1 MQVILW
7 VWRWAVAAPTRLFAI
22 EEQAKHKDAESA
34 GRARSAAH
42 WVHATAARAF
52 AQKGSLATAVIP
64 HAAFSALPV
73 AQIIWTLSLRL
84 RNGRHAAVRGSEVQ
98 GSRRTRKGGLGHR
111 CEVDLRAR
119 VRSTATLSPRRLHW
133 RERDCDHKR
142 AIQWDGH
149 CQFRASQPLEARSP
163 ATASGASGDVKVN
176 ARRRYR

>member
-1 MQVILW
+1 MGGRRPDSSVCDRRSSQAQGRGKRRATPICCALGPCD
-7 VWRWAVAAPTRLFAI
+7 RGPRIRAKGKSRHRSHSTRGFLTL
-22 EEQAKHKDAESA
+22 S
-34 GRARSAAH
+34 
-42 WVHATAARAF
+42 
-52 AQKGSLATAVIP
+52 
-64 HAAFSALPV
+64 V